1 MSALRY
7 HPDRNPG
14 KELEF
19 IAEFQAIQAAHEILS
34 DPQQRMK
41 YDTARAR
48 LRAGYGKYYSTS
60 GANTSRKTSAG
71 GYNFASGPKP
81 PPFSARPQPFQNGPS
96 TGARRYA
103 SYARAAPQRPWG
115 KKHDEGQARADA
127 YRGFQGMKNSPSMP
141 GRGGFANSGQSPRP
155 KSAYEYFE
163 PPPMRGGNNTG
174 PSRSHTSARRKQ
186 GFTPGTAGGDEPMAA
201 NTSAYSSVPREEG
214 VPGSNNRGRPS
225 AQNGSPWT
233 DQTNAHD
240 ARSRELAC
248 PNPPKQ
254 PHRPDLAPTGIGAQ
268 LALPR
273 PAWERY
279 VGELNTYMREWD
291 GFNRRILQHFSARQE
306 ANESAI
312 EEDVQIQKHWDVACE
327 LHWECILELRKL
339 QIWISNGG
347 KLI

>member
-1 MSALRY
+1 M
-7 HPDRNPG
+7 
-14 KELEF
+14 EF
-19 IAEFQAIQAAHEILS
+19 IAKFQAIQAAHEILS

-48 LRAGYGKYYSTS
+48 LRADYGKYYSTP
-60 GANTSRKTSAG
+60 GANTSRKTPAD
-71 GYNFASGPKP
+71 GYNSAPGPKP
-81 PPFSARPQPFQNGPS
+81 PARPQPFQNGPS

-103 SYARAAPQRPWG
+103 TYARAAPQRRWW
-115 KKHDEGQARADA
+115 KKYDEGRARADA
-127 YRGFQGMKNSPSMP
+127 YRGFQGMKDSPSMS
-141 GRGGFANSGQSPRP
+141 GVGGFANSGQSPRP

-163 PPPMRGGNNTG
+163 TPPKSGGNNTG
-174 PSRSHTSARRKQ
+174 QSRLHTSARRKQ
-186 GFTPGTAGGDEPMAA
+186 AFAPGTAGGDEPMAA

-214 VPGSNNRGRPS
+214 VPGSNNTGQPS
-225 AQNGSPWT
+225 AQNETAWA

-240 ARSRELAC
+240 ARSRGLAC

-254 PHRPDLAPTGIGAQ
+254 PHRPDLVKTGLGAQ

-279 VGELNTYMREWD
+279 IGDLNTYMREWD
-291 GFNRRILQHFSARQE
+291 GFNRRILQHINARQD

-312 EEDVQIQKHWDVACE
+312 EEDVQAEKHWDVACK

-339 QIWISNGG
+339 HIWISNGG